1 MNKKVVHFKKL
12 NRAEEKNSEN
22 EIFLLGQDYVNDN
35 EQNFLAPFLFC
46 FCFCFCFLFFFF
58 CLFYF
63 YPVRIKQYQVIEI
76 VITGSFVP
84 RVWYAFVLFFFYFD
98 KTT

>member
-35 EQNFLAPFLFC
+35 KQNFLALF
-46 FCFCFCFLFFFF
+46 
-58 CLFYF
+58 
-63 YPVRIKQYQVIEI
+63 PVSTKRYLA
-76 VITGSFVP
+76 TS
-84 RVWYAFVLFFFYFD
+84 
-98 KTT
+98 